1 MSESWMTP
9 SDIAE
14 KLSSHISA
22 SFVFPIKVRGTVI
35 LDRQRGYYRLTDG
48 KAAITLLNVGNS
60 LELLVGAE
68 VEIDGV
74 LGANLFCKEDVS
86 MVYPALSVNSYKVL
100 DEDKDRE
107 FQKRLAEVEAL
118 LKERNHYGFWETF
131 SRLLKEKRAVKVGL
145 IHGISAQVGQ
155 DFISAF
161 RSAAGEYAD
170 RIKFVR
176 LESSLSDGELAK
188 TIEETANSEV
198 HAVFLLRGGGS
209 QEELARIGG
218 IESAITIIRANT
230 PFYTAIGHSFD
241 RMVSLM
247 EKVADGNFATPSIA
261 GQELGRLVRIMSE
274 LEGLENEAK
283 NARTELKLIQQQLQQ
298 QLKEAFTLKEQLKQQ
313 PPEPPK
319 TIPTWVWVLLGAL
332 GLIILLLLL
341 LK

>member
-1 MSESWMTP
+1 MSESWLTP

-14 KLSSHISA
+14 KISSHISA
-22 SFVFPIKVRGTVI
+22 GFVLPIKVRGTVI

-48 KAAITLLNVGNS
+48 KAGITLNVGNS
-60 LELLVGAE
+60 LELPLGAE
-68 VEIDGV
+68 VEIGGV
-74 LGANLFCKEDVS
+74 LIANLFCKEEIS

-100 DEDKDRE
+100 DEDRERE
-107 FQKRLAEVEAL
+107 FQKRVAEVEAL

-131 SRLLKEKRAVKVGL
+131 SRLLRERRALKVGL
-145 IHGISAQVGQ
+145 IHGNSAQVGQ

-176 LESSLSDGELAK
+176 LESSLVDGELAK
-188 TIEETANSEV
+188 TIEETANSGV
-198 HAVFLLRGGGS
+198 HALFLLRGGGP

-218 IESAITIIRANT
+218 IESAMAIIRANM

-247 EKVADGNFATPSIA
+247 EKVSDGNFATPSIA
-261 GQELGRLVRIMSE
+261 GQELGSLVRIMSE

-283 NARTELKLIQQQLQQ
+283 NTQTELKLIQQQLQQ
-298 QLKEAFTLKEQLKQQ
+298 QLKEAFTLKEQLQQ
-313 PPEPPK
+313 QSSQKPK
-319 TIPTWVWVLLGAL
+319 AIPTWVWVLLGAL